1 VKIAFVVSGKSAL
14 TMPGGLGAY
23 AHNACRIFKAL
34 GYRVYLV
41 GYSDRDE
48 SIDMDFGALVHV
60 RTPWNRLASMGMVL
74 IAPYL
79 VARMQTIVEAER
91 PDETLVFGAGI
102 WGIAGTRL
110 QRKMANRFGPTLT
123 LAGYFTTYQH
133 EYAGQIKGAPAR
145 DYGFFQY
152 FKLRL
157 IELAARLVF
166 VPIEHRML
174 CALDRVIVHY
184 ESTRKILLDEVA
196 CIEAER
202 ICKTPY
208 YVDLYDR
215 HSDVGTPQRPD
226 AAPRITMLCRQD
238 PRKGINSFL
247 HAIRQLQDRGVDF
260 SCAIAGKGYFLEQ
273 NRRLARRLGIGERVM
288 FPGFVESVEDF
299 LGETDIFVLPSV
311 EEGSGSIALLE
322 AMKQGVAIITTRC
335 DGMPEDFI
343 DGETALLVDPDDPR
357 QLAAALERLTGDAG
371 LRKRLARNVR
381 EDYTRRFS
389 FTAMQQG
396 LSGVLDGIRR

>member
-1 VKIAFVVSGKSAL
+1 
-14 TMPGGLGAY
+14 
-23 AHNACRIFKAL
+23 
-34 GYRVYLV
+34 
-41 GYSDRDE
+41 
-48 SIDMDFGALVHV
+48 
-60 RTPWNRLASMGMVL
+60 MVL

-133 EYAGQIKGAPAR
+133 EYAGQVKGAPVR

-174 CALDRVIVHY
+174 CALDRVVVHY
-184 ESTRKILLDEVA
+184 ESTREILLDEVA

-226 AAPRITMLCRQD
+226 ATPRITMLCRQD

-273 NRRLARRLGIGERVM
+273 NRRLARRLGIGGRVL
-288 FPGFVESVEDF
+288 FPGFVESAEDF
-299 LGETDIFVLPSV
+299 LDETDIFVLSSV

-357 QLAAALERLTGDAG
+357 QLAAALERLAGDAA
-371 LRKRLARNVR
+371 LRIQLAGNVR

-389 FTAMQQG
+389 FTAMQRG
-396 LSGVLDGIRR
+396 LAGVLDGIRR